1 MVCPCRLVLEAFI
14 TSTMDTFN
22 RSQPKT
28 HQLEQFL
35 DSLESEEAV
44 DDVPASEIEESETAY
59 QEYLAGRDSGKSLEE
74 LTKQFAWM
82 Q

>member
-1 MVCPCRLVLEAFI
+1 MICPCILELEAFI

-22 RSQPKT
+22 QNQPEIN
-28 HQLEQFL
+28 QLEQFL
-35 DSLESEEAV
+35 DSLEQEKAV
-44 DDVPASEIEESETAY
+44 DDVPASEIEEGETAF